1 VADVDRRRCR
11 IEFPRVRQVVA
22 GLASVFDM
30 GVGAIVGSPIFNV
43 LVIPALS
50 GLTVEEELEANRAIV
65 HKEAQFY
72 MLAPSALIITFAL
85 AVIYVPVPDRS
96 LAGRITR
103 PLAALP
109 LLLYGP
115 YLFVQ

>member
-1 VADVDRRRCR
+1 
-11 IEFPRVRQVVA
+11 
-22 GLASVFDM
+22 
-30 GVGAIVGSPIFNV
+30 
-43 LVIPALS
+43 
-50 GLTVEEELEANRAIV
+50 VEEGG
-65 HKEAQFY
+65 
-72 MLAPSALIITFAL
+72 LAPSPQKLIITFAL